1 MFKARSCDC
10 LPGAPPVRDRF
21 WSNILNPFVSVRKVQ
36 IVTDGMIMG
45 ILILKRICLE
55 VAPSICAASI
65 RSGETLFS
73 PAT

>member
-1 MFKARSCDC
+1 MAGS
-10 LPGAPPVRDRF
+10 PPVRERF

-36 IVTDGMIMG
+36 IVTDGMIIG
-45 ILILKRICLE
+45 NLILNRICLD

-65 RSGETLFS
+65 RSGETLFR